1 MSYQQ
6 FIEGELGSLN
16 DDRSKIDY
24 DAGDYAR
31 YYASFLNPFSD
42 SSKYSREGMLQGA
55 QKAAEKAIN
64 TGSSDDRTYIE
75 QGLGGSNVNLSDLKI
90 GKNETQEEYQKKIT
104 ALRGKATAA
113 TKYAG
118 TEDADLSKIND
129 NTSIQQ
135 INQLTTQ
142 QNKTN
147 RKNRRQED
155 IDESDRVYERDTKRQ
170 DKLNDEANARQD
182 ELFERQDI
190 RQERADIRQ
199 DKRLAQDRRLS
210 AETNQMQLQL
220 EYARLAQ
227 SDRNRQQDRKDRA
240 IMSIVEGLGNLG
252 AAFAI

>member
-1 MSYQQ
+1 MSYQD
-6 FIEGELGSLN
+6 FIESELGSLN

-24 DAGDYAR
+24 DAGDYTR
-31 YYASFLNPFSD
+31 YFTSFLNPFSD

-90 GKNETQEEYQKKIT
+90 GKNETQEQYRKRIA
-104 ALRGKATAA
+104 ALKGKATAA
-113 TKYAG
+113 TRYAG
-118 TEDADLSKIND
+118 TEDSDLGNIND

-147 RKNRRQED
+147 RKNQRQED
-155 IDESDRVYERDTKRQ
+155 IDENERIYKRDTDRQ
-170 DKLNDEANARQD
+170 DDLN
-182 ELFERQDI
+182 ERADI

-210 AETNQMQLQL
+210 AETNQINVQLK
-220 EYARLAQ
+220 YAQLAQ
-227 SDRNRQQDRKDRA
+227 ADRNRQQDRKDRA
-240 IMSIVEGLGNLG
+240 IMSLISGLGNLG

>member
-6 FIEGELGSLN
+6 FIESELGGLN

-31 YYASFLNPFSD
+31 YFTSFLNPFSD
-42 SSKYSREGMLQGA
+42 SSKYSREGMLQEA

-64 TGSSDDRTYIE
+64 RGSTDDRTYIE
-75 QGLGGSNVNLSDLKI
+75 QGLGGTNVNLSDLKI
-90 GKNETQEEYQKKIT
+90 GKNETQEAYRKRIA
-104 ALRGKATAA
+104 ALKGKATAA
-113 TKYAG
+113 TRYAG
-118 TEDADLSKIND
+118 TEDANLGNIND

-147 RKNRRQED
+147 RGNQRQED
-155 IDESDRVYERDTKRQ
+155 IDRQDEIWQRETKRQ
-170 DKLNDEANARQD
+170 DDLN
-182 ELFERQDI
+182 ERADI

-220 EYARLAQ
+220 EYARLSQA
-227 SDRNRQQDRKDRA
+227 DRNRQQDRKDRA
-240 IMSIVEGLGNLG
+240 IMSIVSGLGNLG